1 MTNVVSKNGMDL
13 IKISAGKLKGKFGKA
28 FVGTLVAFA
37 PLLVLALAVP
47 YYVGFALAVLLFGV
61 MQTGYIRFM
70 RALINGENP
79 SLKVIY
85 SEIKTG
91 WLETFLGTVMI
102 IMFLLGG
109 VLFIVPGVVL
119 YGFFGMALFV
129 AEKERSSSLS
139 AALKSTKDKMNKNI
153 VSMFSYKLFFWI
165 FYLILFAGVLL
176 GYLGVMALAD
186 TNLIL
191 AILVAVVGVL
201 VLVVLYSILN
211 AYYHA
216 ANETFFQEVLY
227 YEEKTKASR
236 KKVNVVAEA
245 KAEEVEPKVEVKEE
259 VKTTPAKPVRK
270 APAKK
275 TTKSTKE
282 DK

>member
-37 PLLVLALAVP
+37 PLLILAIAVP
-47 YYVGFALAVLLFGV
+47 YYIGFALAVLLFGV

-70 RALINGENP
+70 RALMNGENP

-119 YGFFGMALFV
+119 YGFFGMSLFV
-129 AEKERSSSLS
+129 AEKERCASLS
-139 AALKSTKDKMNKNI
+139 VALKSTKDKMNKNI
-153 VSMFSYKLFFWI
+153 VSMFSYKLFFWV
-165 FYLILFAGVLL
+165 FYIILIAGVLL
-176 GYLGVMALAD
+176 GYLGVLALAE
-186 TNLIL
+186 TNLVL
-191 AILVAVVGVL
+191 AILVGVVGVL
-201 VLVVLYSILN
+201 VLIVLYSILN

-227 YEEKTKASR
+227 YEEKTKQSR

-245 KAEEVEPKVEVKEE
+245 KPEVVEPKTEVKKEVKEA
-259 VKTTPAKPVRK
+259 PAKPVRK

-275 TTKSTKE
+275 TTKTTKE

>member
-28 FVGTLVAFA
+28 FVGTLIAFA

-47 YYVGFALAVLLFGV
+47 YYIGFALAVLMFGV
-61 MQTGYIRFM
+61 VQTGYIRFM
-70 RALINGENP
+70 RALMNGENP

-91 WLETFLGTVMI
+91 WLETFLGTIMI
-102 IMFLLGG
+102 VMFLLGG

-129 AEKERSSSLS
+129 AEKEKS
-139 AALKSTKDKMNKNI
+139 ATFTLALKSTKDKMSKNI

-165 FYLILFAGVLL
+165 FYIILFAGVLL
-176 GYLGVMALAD
+176 GYFGVLALSE

-201 VLVVLYSILN
+201 VLIVLYSILN
-211 AYYHA
+211 VYYHA

-227 YEEKTKASR
+227 YEEKTKQAR
-236 KKVNVVAEA
+236 KKVNVVEEA
-245 KAEEVEPKVEVKEE
+245 KTEVVEQKEEVKEE
-259 VKTTPAKPVRK
+259 PKAKPVRK
-270 APAKK
+270 APVKK
-275 TTKSTKE
+275 TTKE